1 MRKKKDWT
9 HVINDSAAA
18 VVFCSNSSI
27 KERVQSLR
35 DKGELPKLKHV
46 LTHTDDLP
54 ALVKRTAG
62 SPHLHDPAM
71 TCNDVCGVIYT
82 SGTSG
87 KPKGVE
93 LSHANITSNVLA
105 IAYLFE
111 STYGGKRCLSFLPWA
126 HAYAQTVELHASVCV
141 GSQVAISAGL
151 DVLRQNIVQAQP
163 HLLFSVPSL
172 FEKIYA
178 GVQTNVVKQSPLKQK
193 LFASAVAVAK
203 ERAHLARRGHSLGLL
218 KSAQFALLNK
228 VVLSKVKA
236 ALGPNLEIAVS
247 GGARLDPNIMQF
259 FEALGLNVYEGY
271 GLTETAP
278 ILAANHP
285 GFKREGSV
293 GLPLPGVRVTV
304 REPGS
309 GAILPAGQEG
319 EVCASG
325 PNIFLR
331 YHNLPEAS
339 AESCFVDE
347 LGVRTFRTGDLGKF
361 TEEGALVIT
370 GRIKEQY
377 KLQNGKFV
385 IPTALEAAICR
396 SRFIEQCMVHGDN
409 LPHNIAIVVP
419 NWPNVLE
426 RLALPADSPRAEL
439 AAKNKAVAELL
450 SAEVLRECKDQKHY
464 AIPAHVLVV
473 SSNFTVENGMAT
485 PKMSLKRK
493 NILHAYLH
501 KIEEIL
507 AATKK

>member
-1 MRKKKDWT
+1 
-9 HVINDSAAA
+9 
-18 VVFCSNSSI
+18 VVFCATSAI
-27 KERVQSLR
+27 KARVQSLR
-35 DKGELPKLKHV
+35 DKGELPRVKH
-46 LTHTDDLP
+46 LLSHTEDLP
-54 ALVKRTAG
+54 ELFKYVAG
-62 SPHLHDPAM
+62 TPHLHDPQLSS
-71 TCNDVCGVIYT
+71 NDVCGLIYT

-93 LSHANITSNVLA
+93 LSHANISSNVLA
-105 IAYLFE
+105 IAYLYE
-111 STYGGKRCLSFLPWA
+111 TTYGGKRCLSFLPWA

-141 GSQVAISAGL
+141 GSQVAISGGL
-151 DVLRQNIVQAQP
+151 DVLRQNIVQAEP

-178 GVQTNVVKQSPLKQK
+178 GVLTNVAKQSPLKQK
-193 LFASAVAVAK
+193 LFASALSVAK
-203 ERAHLARRGHSLGLL
+203 EHAHAARRGQSLSFL

-228 VVLSKVKA
+228 VVLSKVRA

-271 GLTETAP
+271 GLTETSP
-278 ILAANHP
+278 ILAANFPEFH
-285 GFKREGSV
+285 REGTV

-309 GAILPAGQEG
+309 TAILPAGQEG
-319 EVCASG
+319 EVCGSG

-331 YHNLPEAS
+331 YHNLPEATQ
-339 AESCFVDE
+339 ESCFVDE
-347 LGVRTFRTGDLGKF
+347 LGVRTFRTGDLGRF

-385 IPTALEAAICR
+385 IPTTIEAAVGR

-426 RLALPADSPRAEL
+426 RLALPADSSRAEL
-439 AAKNKAVAELL
+439 AANSKAVADLL
-450 SAEVLRECKDQKHY
+450 WAEVLRECKDQKHY
-464 AIPAHVLVV
+464 AIPSNVIIA
-473 SSNFTVENGMAT
+473 SANFTVENGMAT
-485 PKMSLKRK
+485 PKMSLKRRS
-493 NILHAYLH
+493 ILLAYQHQIDAIVANSRKL
-501 KIEEIL
+501 
-507 AATKK
+507 